1 MALWPEKATR
11 MLEDSRRGSSSV
23 LTAPSLYLLPL
34 RESVAGSQAPL
45 LARTRPGE
53 REGQLASKYIETLNC
68 WIMISFHSDHQAEA
82 PDQSVKESE

>member
-53 REGQLASKYIETLNC
+53 RRATCLKIYRDPKLL
-68 WIMISFHSDHQAEA
+68 DHD
-82 PDQSVKESE
+82 PIPF